1 MQITT
6 NLVSTTQHL
15 PQDPKI
21 LLMNKRT
28 KDLFLKKETKENE
41 NISENANLKS
51 FSSGTIYYWVFIM
64 RDARY

>member
-51 FSSGTIYYWVFIM
+51 FSSGTIYY
-64 RDARY
+64 